1 MNEYLIALSA
11 LFIFGSGLTVIIS
24 CAQVDR
30 LEKRLEQIKK
40 EIKDMKNERKDAE

>member
-30 LEKRLEQIKK
+30 LEKGGQL
-40 EIKDMKNERKDAE
+40 NGNSN